1 MSRRPRRSRM
11 ASVPGCLRRGLRRAM
26 HRELPAN
33 ALPGVRSPLASHV
46 TTGTSEV
53 PSVKQLGTESTDH
66 RGRTGRRR
74 TVQEARPPP
83 SRENPRLWVD
93 APRLRQK
100 TENKHRTSDETES
113 LHQPHGANPF
123 IPGHGY
129 AAASWTAG
137 MKNKCFQHFKVRNN
151 TDDKRIPRGGR
162 TSGFRSVLALAK
174 LQ

>member
-1 MSRRPRRSRM
+1 
-11 ASVPGCLRRGLRRAM
+11 M

-66 RGRTGRRR
+66 RGRTGRRL

-93 APRLRQK
+93 APRLGQK
-100 TENKHRTSDETES
+100 TENKHRTSDETGEFACGRARLRIVGCGS
-113 LHQPHGANPF
+113 E
-123 IPGHGY
+123 
-129 AAASWTAG
+129 
-137 MKNKCFQHFKVRNN
+137 
-151 TDDKRIPRGGR
+151 TDGR
-162 TSGFRSVLALAK
+162 EG
-174 LQ
+174 